1 MIAVAFLRH
10 APTAWN
16 AEHRLQGRSDIP
28 LSIEGRALASTWRLP
43 SALSTFEAWASPLGR
58 SRETAALL
66 GLDPRIDDRL
76 IEASWGEW
84 EGHALA
90 DLRQRPGFAE
100 AEYRRGLDLAAPG
113 GESVR
118 QVQARL
124 RDWLSA
130 LTRPAVAVT
139 HNGVL
144 RAAYALATG
153 WTMVDKP
160 PERMA
165 PASAHL
171 YAWDGQRLTLNRLNL
186 PLAP

>member
-1 MIAVAFLRH
+1 MIAVALIRH

-16 AEHRLQGRSDIP
+16 VAHRLQGRTDIP
-28 LSIEGRALASTWRLP
+28 LSADGRAQAAAWRLP
-43 SALSTFEAWASPLGR
+43 DALAGYEAWASPLAR
-58 SRETAALL
+58 ARETASLL
-66 GLDPRIDDRL
+66 GLSPRLDDRL

-84 EGHALA
+84 EGRLLA
-90 DLRQRPGFAE
+90 DLKQRPGFIE
-100 AEYRRGLDLAAPG
+100 AERRGLDLAAPG

-124 RDWLSA
+124 LDWLAA
-130 LTRPAVAVT
+130 LTRPALAVS

-153 WTMVDKP
+153 WTMEGKP

-165 PASAHL
+165 AATAHL
-171 YAWDGQRLTLNRLNL
+171 YRWDGRRLALDRLNL
-186 PLAP
+186 PLVP